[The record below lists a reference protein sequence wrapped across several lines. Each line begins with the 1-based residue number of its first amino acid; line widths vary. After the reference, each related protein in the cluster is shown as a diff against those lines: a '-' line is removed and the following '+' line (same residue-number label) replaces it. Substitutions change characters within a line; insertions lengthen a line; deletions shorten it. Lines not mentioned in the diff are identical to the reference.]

1 MNPALTS
8 GVSTG
13 TTLALAWKL
22 LQESQPPV
30 PPFTCPAPFAADT
43 AWDLKS
49 ALLGLVVGL
58 IIGLVC
64 GPVLEALVSLRLW
77 LFQQA
82 LERLLGPARATSRP
96 SFRIC

>member
-30 PPFTCPAPFAADT
+30 PFNCPAPFAEP
-43 AWDLKS
+43 
-49 ALLGLVVGL
+49 ALDWRAAALGLVVGL
-58 IIGLVC
+58 LIGVLL
-64 GPVLEALVSLRLW
+64 GPVFEALVSFRLW
-77 LFQQA
+77 VFQQT
-82 LERLLGPARATSRP
+82 LERLVGAQRLPSRP
-96 SFRIC
+96 TFRIC